1 MREIYFLFSILLL
14 SSCSTNKNS
23 VLMTEQLVQLVNPAT
38 QNSLFTTESDSS
50 IHYQAIIPLLQQ
62 LDSIHEELTTYEGG
76 DSTFLSQSY
85 FLPSYILF
93 SDSTDYSRTNYEFR
107 FQIEKMNFYWMPR
120 LLKIDGETKSI
131 KLEKWNDPA
140 GYISV
145 PDSATVLGFSF
156 DSVGFARVTLP
167 IGYERG
173 KVVIIDRAG
182 DKYQYAILH
191 ELLNE
196 QETTSLENISQARLM
211 EELYRAFKK

>member
-1 MREIYFLFSILLL
+1 MAEQPI
-14 SSCSTNKNS
+14 
-23 VLMTEQLVQLVNPAT
+23 QLVKPSAQESLVPA
-38 QNSLFTTESDSS
+38 EPDSF

-62 LDSIHEELTTYEGG
+62 MDSIHEELTTYKGG

-85 FLPSYILF
+85 FLPSYTVF

-107 FQIEKMNFYWMPR
+107 FQIEKKNFYWMPR

-131 KLEKWNDPA
+131 KLKKWNDPA

-145 PDSATVLGFSF
+145 PDSATLVGFSF

-191 ELLNE
+191 EILNE
-196 QETTSLENISQARLM
+196 QETSLENISQARLM